1 MLHIFFVY
9 MKPNM
14 PFSTAFVLT
23 FETRHSSAIFGSK
36 EALVTVDR
44 LQGNKET
51 ESYTVLC
58 SVMFVGGSN

>member
-1 MLHIFFVY
+1 